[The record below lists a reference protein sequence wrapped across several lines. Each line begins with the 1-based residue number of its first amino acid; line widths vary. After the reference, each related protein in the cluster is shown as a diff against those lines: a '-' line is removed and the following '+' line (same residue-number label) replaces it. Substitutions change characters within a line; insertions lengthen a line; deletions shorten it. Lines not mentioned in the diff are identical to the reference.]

1 MKFPKQLADLEYQGL
16 NGHFKLMQNISEIN
30 KLIKL
35 ISKLP
40 GLGPKSAKR
49 IILKLINNRQ
59 ELMKPLAQTLS
70 ETFKNVT
77 RCNNCGSLK
86 SINLGCENCQ
96 INTKKYNKICV
107 VENIADQWTIE
118 TSSIFKGYFHILGG
132 TLSNSNFQN
141 KEDLLL
147 DSLIERVKKNN
158 IDEVILATSATVEG
172 QTTAFY
178 IQDSLKNLNIKVS
191 KLAQGLPVGGEI
203 ESLDDGT
210 LISAFK
216 NRKGLISESD

>member
-1 MKFPKQLADLEYQGL
+1 
-16 NGHFKLMQNISEIN
+16 MQNISEIN
-30 KLIKL
+30 NLIKL

-59 ELMKPLAQTLS
+59 ELMKPLSQTLS
-70 ETFKNVT
+70 EVYNNVT

-86 SINLGCENCQ
+86 SKNLNCENCES
-96 INTKKYNKICV
+96 NAKKYNKICV

-118 TSSIFKGYFHILGG
+118 NSSIFKGYFHILGG
-132 TLSNSNFQN
+132 TLSNSNYQR

>member
-1 MKFPKQLADLEYQGL
+1 
-16 NGHFKLMQNISEIN
+16 MQNISEIEEF
-30 KLIKL
+30 IKL
-35 ISKLP
+35 VSKLP
-40 GLGPKSAKR
+40 GLGPKSARR
-49 IILKLINNRQ
+49 IILKLINNRS
-59 ELMKPLAQTLS
+59 EIMRPMLNTL
-70 ETFKNVT
+70 TDVFKNIS
-77 RCNNCGSLK
+77 RCQSCGTLK
-86 SINLGCENCQ
+86 SSLSRCSNCEVTN
-96 INTKKYNKICV
+96 KKYNKICV

-118 TSSIFKGYFHILGG
+118 NSSIFKGYFHILGG
-132 TLSNSNFQN
+132 TLSNSNSQR

-147 DSLIERVKKNN
+147 DSLIARVKKNN

-178 IQDSLKNLNIKVS
+178 IQDSLKNINIKIS

-216 NRKGLISESD
+216 NRKGLNPSSD

>member
-1 MKFPKQLADLEYQGL
+1 
-16 NGHFKLMQNISEIN
+16 MQNISEIDN
-30 KLIKL
+30 LIKL

-49 IILKLINNRQ
+49 IILKMINNRQ

-70 ETFKNVT
+70 EVYKNVI
-77 RCNNCGSLK
+77 RCKICGTLK
-86 SINLGCENCQ
+86 SNSSVCDNCENVSM
-96 INTKKYNKICV
+96 KYTKICV
-107 VENIADQWTIE
+107 VENIADQWAFE
-118 TSSIFKGYFHILGG
+118 SSSIFQGYFHILGG
-132 TLSNSNFQN
+132 TLSNTNNQR
-141 KEDLLL
+141 KEDLLI

-158 IDEVILATSATVEG
+158 IEEVILATSATVEG

-178 IQDSLKNLNIKVS
+178 IKDSLKNTSIKIS

-216 NRKGLISESD
+216 NRKYLGET

>member
-1 MKFPKQLADLEYQGL
+1 
-16 NGHFKLMQNISEIN
+16 MQNISEIEE
-30 KLIKL
+30 LIKL

-40 GLGPKSAKR
+40 GLGPRSAKR
-49 IILKLINNRQ
+49 IVLKLINNRE
-59 ELMKPLAQTLS
+59 ELIKPMAKNLA
-70 ETFKNVT
+70 EVYKNIY
-77 RCNNCGSLK
+77 RCKNCGSLK
-86 SINLGCENCQ
+86 SKTIGCNNCENIKQ
-96 INTKKYNKICV
+96 KFNKICV

-132 TLSNSNFQN
+132 TLSSSNYQN
-141 KEDLLL
+141 KQDLLL

-178 IQDSLKNLNIKVS
+178 IPDSLKNLNIKVS

>member
-1 MKFPKQLADLEYQGL
+1 
-16 NGHFKLMQNISEIN
+16 MQNISEIN
-30 KLIKL
+30 NLIKL

-59 ELMKPLAQTLS
+59 ELMKPLAQTLN
-70 ETFKNVT
+70 ETFNNVA
-77 RCNNCGSLK
+77 RCKECGSLK
-86 SINLGCENCQ
+86 SINSNCENCQ
-96 INTKKYNKICV
+96 SNTKKYNKICV

-118 TSSIFKGYFHILGG
+118 NSSIFKGYFHILGG
-132 TLSNSNFQN
+132 TLSNSNSQR

-147 DSLIERVKKNN
+147 DSLVERIKKNN

-178 IQDSLKNLNIKVS
+178 IQDTLKNLNIKIS

-216 NRKGLISESD
+216 NRKGINTGSD